1 MQMNVQTLPT
11 DVIRRHLEA
20 AQCMHEVD
28 SPRAPSRLSCVSEQY
43 TNQQSA
49 FVGVSC
55 TDKRLLP

>member
-1 MQMNVQTLPT
+1 MQMHVQTLPT

-28 SPRAPSRLSCVSEQY
+28 SLRAPSRLSCVSEQY